1 MNKNITLTMKVGTIE
16 IIKGLCTVDF
26 RIRTYFKSGS
36 FVTELSDSRGQAGEI
51 THSTLYDLLSAAEEV
66 KLSND
71 TYSIIMEMGN
81 GIRICAWDKRNDKK
95 DDEIFQAIEQKDDEI
110 FQAIEQKL
118 TRETTYPKGFPS
130 IKDVE

>member
-1 MNKNITLTMKVGTIE
+1 MKVGTIE

-36 FVTELSDSRGQAGEI
+36 FVTELSNSTANCQEI

-66 KLSND
+66 KMSPD
-71 TYSIIMEMGN
+71 GYSIIMEMGN
-81 GIRICAWDKRNDKK
+81 GIRIQAWDKRNDKK
-95 DDEIFQAIEQKDDEI
+95 EDAIFDAV
-110 FQAIEQKL
+110 EQKL